1 MVKRIKHRFH
11 TRGLLVWTCDDG
23 PDKYGCS
30 GYGIGWTIVHQ
41 IIMIKTKY
49 ILILGEGPTD
59 GLDNT
64 AMTEEA
70 KYYINLT

>member
-1 MVKRIKHRFH
+1 M
-11 TRGLLVWTCDDG
+11 LVWTCDDG
-23 PDKYGCS
+23 PDKYGCN
-30 GYGIGWTIVHQ
+30 GYGIRWAIVHQ

-59 GLDNT
+59 GLDDT

>member
-1 MVKRIKHRFH
+1 
-11 TRGLLVWTCDDG
+11 
-23 PDKYGCS
+23 
-30 GYGIGWTIVHQ
+30 
-41 IIMIKTKY
+41 MIKTKY

-59 GLDNT
+59 GLDDT